1 MSVRFCSSL
10 LLDPLLLL
18 LHVKLC
24 LFVLSLNG
32 RRGKFKTSSLLFR
45 LSCFLVL
52 VLSGCFR
59 VLQAATCPVPGL
71 ALRSGFT
78 ATEDQLGAA
87 AMLVGRRSS
96 PLVSLSVILHTEPG
110 FCVRRLVLL

>member
-1 MSVRFCSSL
+1 MFVCPEPRWPPGKVQEL
-10 LLDPLLLL
+10 LFIISPLL
-18 LHVKLC
+18 
-24 LFVLSLNG
+24 
-32 RRGKFKTSSLLFR
+32 
-45 LSCFLVL
+45 FLVL

-59 VLQAATCPVPGL
+59 VLQAATCPVPGG
-71 ALRSGFT
+71 ALRSEFT